1 MARIQQYQSQIST
14 QTGAPSPM
22 SSPAD
27 FGAQQEYLSK
37 SFDRTGEAIERAVST
52 IEAKRER
59 DADLW
64 RAQVVAEESVTLTK
78 AIQESKISSE
88 PGAPDLAEKF
98 SQETK
103 ARMDEIL
110 KLAPTDASKAK
121 IQAQLTGLYGGVV
134 QDAVV
139 FQAKASAAQSVEK
152 VKGVLNSWENNVYL
166 NPGAYG
172 KALEETNSL
181 IDSQTVGY
189 KDPTT
194 GSVRAYGLTKQAA
207 DELKT
212 AQQGSFASK
221 SFEGRVDRAKTIGEV
236 NGILGEIKGEEW
248 QKIIP
253 PQQYERLITNATKAG
268 EQIAYKN
275 DMLALSDFNTRID
288 AASRGLPVA
297 APNLSAVS
305 DPVVRAQKAKE
316 WNSAVNYGR
325 TVKEIETASPAQLD
339 ALYTRLS
346 AQARGGSPE
355 SMVAADRALD
365 VVERKRSAVAASNV
379 GVAVDVAA
387 TGNKIDEAA
396 ARENIAK
403 MTDPIA
409 RDRAEKALA
418 GAVKSGEFVRDAK
431 TMPADQVPGT
441 LSNLAAQASETSDPE
456 AQKAA
461 IENLN
466 VFNRALAQR
475 NKEIENDSA
484 GYVMR
489 SVPQVGQA
497 YKAYRDA
504 EAGVKPGD
512 EASMMKANVARQEYI
527 TETIAAQTRLG
538 VPMGQVNLLS
548 NDGLAQVKA
557 TIDSTDRTPEGAE
570 KAYRALVDTYGVYGK
585 DYGNMV
591 YRQLVDN
598 KIITGVDVV
607 VARMSDQDQQSTGID
622 LKKAAAIGEKE
633 LLKLTP
639 SEEKVKAEVDREV
652 TAAMAPLF
660 KTLSRNVGGVN
671 AATQTADAARLLAIY
686 SVATKGMT
694 VQDAV
699 KAATGKIAMEKY
711 NFVGSYRVPVR
722 DHASGAVLN
731 HYDISAGAS
740 QILRNVEKLDVAL
753 PRSLAGLKG
762 EGHRTNAM
770 ESLRSYGSWVTS
782 PNEDG
787 VDLRWQ
793 NGEAVTKNP
802 VSWAKQY
809 EEFKAKPWEKTA
821 LNAED
826 EKKFRGWL
834 AATPWYSEV
843 SGKIAAENGMEK
855 SQLDQNRVIDMLTG
869 DKTDYDYRG
878 AWKANARTSASQHDS
893 GLQHWP
899 SADATG
905 RMLKSPQHGTAWKE
919 FFMRQ
924 YQRDPD
930 DLGLKDMQAAQA
942 WSLKQQQP
950 PVRFTWKQLMDASAY
965 RADEVVSP
973 VVGGP

>member
-1 MARIQQYQSQIST
+1 
-14 QTGAPSPM
+14 M
-22 SSPAD
+22 SSAAD
-27 FGAQQEYLSK
+27 FGAGMEFLGK
-37 SFDRTGEAIERAVST
+37 SFDRTGEAVEKFASVIET
-52 IEAKRER
+52 KKERE
-59 DADLW
+59 ADLW
-64 RAQVVAEESVTLTK
+64 RAQVVAEESVNWTK

-139 FQAKASAAQSVEK
+139 FQAKASAAQSVGK
-152 VKGVLNSWENNVYL
+152 VNSITNSLENLVYL

-172 KALEETNSL
+172 ESLKQSNDL
-181 IDSQTVGY
+181 IDSLTIGY
-189 KDPTT
+189 KDPAT
-194 GSVRAYGLTKQAA
+194 GSARAYGLTKQAA
-207 DELKT
+207 DDMKV
-212 AQQGSFASK
+212 AQQASFASK
-221 SFEGRVDRAKTIGEV
+221 SFEGRVDRAKTTGEV

-268 EQIAYKN
+268 EQIAHKN

-297 APNLSAVS
+297 PPNLLAVS
-305 DPVVRAQKAKE
+305 DPVVRAQKSKE

-346 AQARGGSPE
+346 AQAMGGSPE

-365 VVERKRSAVAASNV
+365 VVERKRSSVASANV
-379 GVAVDVAA
+379 GAAVDVAA
-387 TGNKIDEAA
+387 TGAPIDPAA

-418 GAVKSGEFVRDAK
+418 AAETTGDLVRQAK
-431 TMPADQVPGT
+431 AIPAAEIAGVQVG
-441 LSNLAAQASETSDPE
+441 LEGRVAETADPE
-456 AQKAA
+456 AQKKA
-461 IENLN
+461 IEDLN
-466 VFNRALAQR
+466 TFNRALVQR
-475 NKEIENDSA
+475 NKEIEGDSA
-484 GYVMR
+484 GYVTR
-489 SVPQVGQA
+489 VVPQVDQA

-504 EAGVKPGD
+504 EAKVKPGD
-512 EASMMKANVARQEYI
+512 EASMLKANVARQEYI
-527 TETIAAQTRLG
+527 TESIAAQTRLG
-538 VPMGQVNLLS
+538 IPEHRVNVMS
-548 NDGLAQVKA
+548 KTDLAQVEAVISK
-557 TIDSTDRTPEGAE
+557 IDRKPEGAE
-570 KAYRALVDTYGVYGK
+570 DAYKTLIGFSQK
-585 DYGNMV
+585 YGNE
-591 YRQLVDN
+591 YSNTAFRQLVEGN
-598 KIITGVDVV
+598 VLTGNDAVA
-607 VARMSDQDQQSTGID
+607 ARMSDPDQQV
-622 LKKAAAIGEKE
+622 AAITLLRGAAMGKDLYKLLPDETGTKKE
-633 LLKLTP
+633 I
-639 SEEKVKAEVDREV
+639 SEAVNQ
-652 TAAMAPLF
+652 AMAPLF
-660 KTLSRNVGGVN
+660 QSLSGNLGGVGEATKTAE
-671 AATQTADAARLLAIY
+671 AAKLLATTM
-686 SVATKGMT
+686 VAINGMT
-694 VQDAV
+694 PQDAV

-711 NFVGSYRVPVR
+711 NFVGTYRVPVR

-740 QILRNVEKLDVAL
+740 QILRNVEKLNVAM
-753 PRSLAGLKG
+753 PRSYRGLVDDAKK
-762 EGHRTNAM
+762 NAAM
-770 ESLRSYGSWVTS
+770 DTLRSFGSWVTS

-787 VDLRWQ
+787 VELRWQ
-793 NGEAVTKNP
+793 NGEGVTKNP

-878 AWKANARTSASQHDS
+878 AWKANAKTSASQHDS

-899 SADATG
+899 SADPTG

-942 WSLKQQQP
+942 WSLRQQQP
-950 PVRFTWKQLMDASAY
+950 PVRFTWKELIDASGY
-965 RADEVVSP
+965 RADVDAL
-973 VVGGP
+973 VGGGP

>member
-1 MARIQQYQSQIST
+1 MARIQQYQSQVSS

-22 SSPAD
+22 SSPAN
-27 FGAQQEYLSK
+27 FGAGIGNLGQSLDK
-37 SFDRTGEAIERAVST
+37 VGETVEKTFNA
-52 IEAKRER
+52 IEAKKERE
-59 DADLW
+59 ADLW
-64 RAQVVAEESVTLTK
+64 RAQVVAEESVNWTK
-78 AIQESKISSE
+78 AIKESKISSE

-98 SQETK
+98 SKETS
-103 ARMDEIL
+103 ARMEELL
-110 KLAPTDASKAK
+110 KSAPTDASRSRL
-121 IQAQLTGLYGGVV
+121 QTSLTTLYGNVV
-134 QDAVV
+134 SNAVE
-139 FQAKASAAQSVEK
+139 FQAKASAAQSVGK
-152 VKGVLNSWENNVYL
+152 VTGITNSLENLVYL
-166 NPGAYG
+166 NQSAYG
-172 KALEETNSL
+172 EAVGQANSL
-181 IDSQTVGY
+181 IDSLTIGY
-189 KDPTT
+189 KDPAT
-194 GSVRAYGLTKQAA
+194 GSARAYGLTKQAA
-207 DELKT
+207 DDMKV
-212 AQQGSFASK
+212 AQQASFASK
-221 SFEGRVDRAKTIGEV
+221 MFEGRVDKAKTTGEV
-236 NGILGEIKGEEW
+236 NGILSEIKGEEW

-268 EQIAYKN
+268 EQIAHKN

-297 APNLSAVS
+297 PPNLLAVS
-305 DPVVRAQKAKE
+305 DPVVRAQKSKE

-387 TGNKIDEAA
+387 TGAPIDPAA

-418 GAVKSGEFVRDAK
+418 AAEKSGDLVRQAK
-431 TMPADQVPGT
+431 AIPVSDVAGVQAGLAGQV
-441 LSNLAAQASETSDPE
+441 AATADPE

-489 SVPQVGQA
+489 SVPQVGRA

-639 SEEKVKAEVDREV
+639 SEEKVKTEVDREV

-699 KAATGKIAMEKY
+699 REATNKVAMEKY
-711 NFVGSYRVPVR
+711 SFVGSYRIPVR
-722 DHASGAVLN
+722 DHASGAMLN
-731 HYDISAGAS
+731 SGEISAGAS
-740 QILRNVEKLDVAL
+740 QILRNADKLDVAL
-753 PRSLAGLKG
+753 PRSMAGLQG
-762 EGHRTNAM
+762 PEHRAAAMASLRAEGSWSTNAD
-770 ESLRSYGSWVTS
+770 
-782 PNEDG
+782 EDG
-787 VDLRWQ
+787 LTLRWPR
-793 NGEAVTKNP
+793 GEAVMR
-802 VSWAKQY
+802 S
-809 EEFKAKPWEKTA
+809 
-821 LNAED
+821 D
-826 EKKFRGWL
+826 
-834 AATPWYSEV
+834 
-843 SGKIAAENGMEK
+843 GKGPIRF
-855 SQLDQNRVIDMLTG
+855 S
-869 DKTDYDYRG
+869 
-878 AWKANARTSASQHDS
+878 
-893 GLQHWP
+893 
-899 SADATG
+899 
-905 RMLKSPQHGTAWKE
+905 WKE
-919 FFMRQ
+919 
-924 YQRDPD
+924 
-930 DLGLKDMQAAQA
+930 
-942 WSLKQQQP
+942 
-950 PVRFTWKQLMDASAY
+950 LMDATSY
-965 RADEVVSP
+965 RADVDAL
-973 VVGGP
+973 VGGGP